1 MNVFAVFGFD
11 QSSALGD
18 TVLTVYPD
26 HHHVLPDGSILIATD
41 EATSKGVAEK
51 LMAEREERGEVFV
64 VTPVV
69 SYWGVQQTTVWEWMQ
84 HYGR

>member
-11 QSSALGD
+11 EGSSIRGRA
-18 TVLTVYPD
+18 LTVYPD
-26 HHHVLPDGSILIATD
+26 HLALPDGALLVAAD

-51 LMAEREERGEVFV
+51 LMTEREEGGGLFV

-84 HYGR
+84 HHGR